1 MFIYSGDNSDPENNA
16 LGKTDMWPVIVK
28 GIDPEEETGES
39 TLDFEGLT
47 ASLSVISDEDKE
59 IRENIEADI
68 EYIDLE
74 GGFYAIKSEQGNF
87 LPVNIQEDLKANV
100 GDTLQI
106 NRCLLGKRC
115 NEYFYVGNIN
125 FRN

>member
-1 MFIYSGDNSDPENNA
+1 M
-16 LGKTDMWPVIVK
+16 
-28 GIDPEEETGES
+28 
-39 TLDFEGLT
+39 T

-74 GGFYAIKSEQGNF
+74 GGFYAIKSDQGNF

-100 GDTLQI
+100 GDTLEI
-106 NRCLLGKRC
+106 KSAYSEKDTMSIFMWGTLIFVTDYEIKKKN
-115 NEYFYVGNIN
+115 NTTSYY
-125 FRN
+125 